1 MNVLINLI
9 IVIISPGRQISN
21 HHVAQFKYAQFYL
34 SIKMGKEKRKRGM
47 EEGKD
52 KKWERNSMG
61 RLDFVPPLLVAL
73 HYARVL
79 P

>member
-47 EEGKD
+47 EEEK
-52 KKWERNSMG
+52 ERSVRN
-61 RLDFVPPLLVAL
+61 
-73 HYARVL
+73 
-79 P
+79 